1 MPLHLMIE
9 NEAALPDGGPI
20 SVTVT
25 NRRGIDIGRDQYL
38 DWVLPDPTRFISGKH
53 CEVRYRDG
61 RYWLT
66 DVSTNGT
73 FVNGSEFRIDGA
85 HALKTG
91 DRVEIGRFIIAVT
104 VQPDADE
111 QTLPTPDSGH
121 SGGAEAIWDVGQSSV
136 PSINPQSLRQP
147 SISTGLNAL
156 DPLDWV
162 TDIPAVES
170 PSPYQQQ
177 GRQAAIDWQWAP
189 PAQAQPSPPA
199 PAYVDPNVPAS
210 PAPSPPG
217 RSPDAF
223 PVFGSQ
229 QGAIQAMP
237 PMRPDDGEDE
247 EDTGTLQP
255 FTGQATLPAAAV
267 LPTPPLPA
275 PVPAAT
281 ADVFDAV
288 SEPLQVLQGAT
299 GPVRAPQAMTPLQ
312 PAAMPP
318 QRAAVP
324 GGFRT
329 AFARGAGVDESIIA
343 QQDEQVLAEML
354 GVFVRLTADNLR
366 QLHAARAQSKGAMR
380 SSNMTMIQA
389 VDNNPL
395 RFSPTSDEALRILF
409 GPPTS
414 SYLTPQKALESSFHD
429 LKKHQ
434 VAVFSAMQS
443 ALSQLIEDLDP
454 KKIDAALEQD
464 KGVGSLLR
472 SRQARLWERYE
483 TVWKARAGKSDHG
496 MLDVFM
502 RLFSEA
508 YDRT

>member
-1 MPLHLMIE
+1 MPLHLIIE
-9 NEAALPDGGPI
+9 NETALPDGGPI
-20 SVTVT
+20 SVTVS
-25 NRRGIDIGRDQYL
+25 NKRGIDIGRDQYL

-53 CEVRYRDG
+53 CEVRYKDG

-91 DRVEIGRFIIAVT
+91 DRLEIGRFIIAVT

-111 QTLPTPDSGH
+111 QILPSSDAMNQ
-121 SGGAEAIWDVGQSSV
+121 GGAEAIWDVGQSSV

-162 TDIPAVES
+162 TDIPAVEN

-177 GRQAAIDWQWAP
+177 GSASAMDWQWAP
-189 PAQAQPSPPA
+189 PTQVPPSPTAANMPA
-199 PAYVDPNVPAS
+199 NRA
-210 PAPSPPG
+210 G
-217 RSPDAF
+217 RPPDASSDF
-223 PVFGSQ
+223 DSQ
-229 QGAIQAMP
+229 PNAAA
-237 PMRPDDGEDE
+237 PMRVGDSESD

-255 FTGQATLPAAAV
+255 FSGQASLPSATA
-267 LPTPPLPA
+267 LPPLPRPA
-275 PVPAAT
+275 PSPAT
-281 ADVFDAV
+281 ATGIHDAV
-288 SEPLQVLQGAT
+288 SDPLQSLQGSNGT
-299 GPVRAPQAMTPLQ
+299 VPAPPAMP
-312 PAAMPP
+312 PP
-318 QRAAVP
+318 QRAAAP
-324 GGFRT
+324 GRFRA

-343 QQDEQVLAEML
+343 QQDEQALAEML

-395 RFSPTSDEALRILF
+395 RFSPTSEEALRILF
-409 GPPTS
+409 GPATS

-454 KKIDAALEQD
+454 KKIDATLEQD

>member
-20 SVTVT
+20 SVTVS

-91 DRVEIGRFIIAVT
+91 DRLEIGRFIIAVT

-111 QTLPTPDSGH
+111 QTPPPSGA
-121 SGGAEAIWDVGQSSV
+121 GDAAGADAIWDVGQSSV
-136 PSINPQSLRQP
+136 PAINPQSLRQP
-147 SISTGLNAL
+147 SISTGLSAR

-162 TDIPAVES
+162 TDIPAVEA
-170 PSPYQQQ
+170 PALFRQPAQQPA
-177 GRQAAIDWQWAP
+177 GTSAMDWQWAP
-189 PAQAQPSPPA
+189 QAPSA
-199 PAYVDPNVPAS
+199 PADG
-210 PAPSPPG
+210 PPDG
-217 RSPDAF
+217 LQGFDRQPGMEDDADN
-223 PVFGSQ
+223 S
-229 QGAIQAMP
+229 
-237 PMRPDDGEDE
+237 
-247 EDTGTLQP
+247 GTLQP
-255 FTGQATLPAAAV
+255 FGGEAALPAASP
-267 LPTPPLPA
+267 LPVTSLQVTPLQVTPLQVTPLPA
-275 PVPAAT
+275 LAPAMT
-281 ADVFDAV
+281 AGVYDAV
-288 SEPLQVLQGAT
+288 SEPLQALQGLQGAS
-299 GPVRAPQAMTPLQ
+299 GM
-312 PAAMPP
+312 PAAQSDRARPQPP
-318 QRAAVP
+318 AAAMSAPRAATS
-324 GGFRT
+324 GGFRA
-329 AFARGAGVDESIIA
+329 AFAKGAGVDESTIA
-343 QQDEQVLAEML
+343 QQDEQALAELL

-395 RFSPTSDEALRILF
+395 RFSPTSEDALRILF

-434 VAVFSAMQS
+434 IAVFSAMQT

-454 KKIDAALEQD
+454 KKIDAAIEQD

-508 YDRT
+508 YDRTS

>member
-9 NEAALPDGGPI
+9 NEASLPDGGPVSI
-20 SVTVT
+20 TVS

-73 FVNGSEFRIDGA
+73 FVNGSEFRIDGP

-104 VQPDADE
+104 VHPDADE
-111 QTLPTPDSGH
+111 QAAPQAGTTAP
-121 SGGAEAIWDVGQSSV
+121 GGSDAIWDVGQPSV
-136 PSINPQSLRQP
+136 PAINPQSLRQP
-147 SISTGLNAL
+147 SISAGLSPL

-162 TDIPAVES
+162 TDIPAVE
-170 PSPYQQQ
+170 PARF
-177 GRQAAIDWQWAP
+177 RQSAEPAGLDWQWT
-189 PAQAQPSPPA
+189 PPA
-199 PAYVDPNVPAS
+199 PPPSAAVRPPEAFADLPGHNA
-210 PAPSPPG
+210 PAPAGFDRGLPP
-217 RSPDAF
+217 AEV
-223 PVFGSQ
+223 PVRHV
-229 QGAIQAMP
+229 A
-237 PMRPDDGEDE
+237 DDD
-247 EDTGTLQP
+247 DGTLQP
-255 FTGQATLPAAAV
+255 FGTGPALPGAATLP
-267 LPTPPLPA
+267 LPPLPA
-275 PVPAAT
+275 SPAAMDQS
-281 ADVFDAV
+281 AFDAV
-288 SEPLQVLQGAT
+288 AAPLQTLQDAAMTASAPPPGMPQQQARPAPAT
-299 GPVRAPQAMTPLQ
+299 G
-312 PAAMPP
+312 
-318 QRAAVP
+318 RAAAAS
-324 GGFRT
+324 GSFRA

-343 QQDEQVLAEML
+343 QQDEQALAEML

-366 QLHAARAQSKGAMR
+366 QLHAARAQSKGVMR

-395 RFSPTSDEALRILF
+395 RFSPTSEDALRILF

-414 SYLTPQKALESSFHD
+414 SYLSPQKALESSFHD

-434 VAVFSAMQS
+434 AAVFSAMQA
-443 ALSQLIEDLDP
+443 ALTQLIEELDP
-454 KKIDAALEQD
+454 KKIDASVEQD

-483 TVWKARAGKSDHG
+483 TVWSARAGKSDHG

-508 YDRT
+508 YDRTS